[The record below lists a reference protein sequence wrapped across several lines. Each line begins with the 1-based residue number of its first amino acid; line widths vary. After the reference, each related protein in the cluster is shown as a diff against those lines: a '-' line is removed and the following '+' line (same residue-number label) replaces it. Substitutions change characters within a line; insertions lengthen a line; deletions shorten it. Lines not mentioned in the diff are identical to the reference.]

1 MVLTIY
7 NVGQGDSML
16 LTSMASTT
24 CCFDREPLLIDCGL
38 QKAKVHSMIGATPKT
53 IRVLITH
60 ADGDHIGGLYDV
72 LAKHQVSRLY
82 VPRYLPEMLRIEDYL
97 RKKAARKL
105 PKLPKVSAG
114 RRIEVAEG
122 DFLCSH
128 SLVMNPPKLA
138 KNVLEKLGVEDVSR
152 SLIERAVTVLREH
165 GLELDADKIMNYV
178 PEPIDA
184 AVEAD
189 GDPRSQSAKSHFRER
204 RKFFRG
210 FFIYLARH
218 LETATDTLQV
228 DAKTRDD
235 FAPTGNPATDRAVSD
250 AISFAA
256 NQVSIVF
263 RYDGSTSILFT
274 GDADTS
280 VFARIKSHGHPLQ
293 ADYLKVPHHGSRHN
307 LDAASLAEVAPK
319 IAVISHGNRRFAR
332 DPDSHPH
339 MDTINLLNS
348 HGVVVHYTNDVKKSG
363 KVIAKAAKG
372 STPGKHLYFPG
383 RRTVSVRQARRRS

>member
-38 QKAKVHSMIGATPKT
+38 QKANVHSMISTTPKR
-53 IRVLITH
+53 IRVVVTH

-82 VPRYLPEMLRIEDYL
+82 VPRYLPEILRIEDYL

-105 PKLPKVSAG
+105 PKLPKVSTG

-138 KNVLEKLGVEDVSR
+138 KKVLKEMGVEDVSR
-152 SLIERAVTVLREH
+152 SLIERAVTVLLEH
-165 GLELDADKIMNYV
+165 GLELRVDDIMNYM

-184 AVEAD
+184 VVEAD
-189 GDPRSQSAKSHFRER
+189 GGPRSQPATSHFRER

-218 LETATDTLQV
+218 LQNTDDTLQI
-228 DAKTRDD
+228 DAPIRDD
-235 FAPTGNPATDRAVSD
+235 FAPTGNPKTDRAVSN

-256 NQVSIVF
+256 NQVSVVF
-263 RYDGSTSILFT
+263 RYDGSTSLLFT

-280 VFARIKSHGHPLQ
+280 VFTRMISDGHQLE
-293 ADYLKVPHHGSRHN
+293 AEYLKVPHHGSRRS
-307 LDAASLAEVAPK
+307 LDAASLAQVAPE

-363 KVIAKAAKG
+363 KVIAKATKG
-372 STPGKHLYFPG
+372 SSPCKRIYFK
-383 RRTVSVRQARRRS
+383 